1 MSTYVVPRQC
11 VESQCSVRE
20 IVLVGAFVQK
30 ICTFMYTARAC
41 VCVCVC
47 VCVYVRKYVRTYAQR
62 KTHRQTDRQTDTRT
76 HMNKYLVH
84 TNVRAHARTHAYTH
98 AHKLDHYTCAY
109 QWHEYADIATDIQMT
124 GGMSR
129 VLQGLVRK
137 GSSQKQESVSA
148 SDVSTGDQAVGN
160 TKMPDGQAVGDTKKL
175 DGRSD
180 MSFSISQIGFSAES
194 ATEQKGWLYSA
205 DDLMTRKKG
214 TARLN
219 PPRAFGFGHTTSSFH
234 RYGYVMPPVSREGGG
249 GHSGTREP
257 HERALEPHKSMRK
270 SFHDG

>member
-1 MSTYVVPRQC
+1 MWCPGSAWNLNVVC
-11 VESQCSVRE
+11 AKLCW
-20 IVLVGAFVQK
+20 LVHSCRRYAHS
-30 ICTFMYTARAC
+30 CTLRVC

-160 TKMPDGQAVGDTKKL
+160 TKMPDG
-175 DGRSD
+175 
-180 MSFSISQIGFSAES
+180 SAQNRRQS
-194 ATEQKGWLYSA
+194 RRGGCIQ
-205 DDLMTRKKG
+205 LMT
-214 TARLN
+214 
-219 PPRAFGFGHTTSSFH
+219 
-234 RYGYVMPPVSREGGG
+234 
-249 GHSGTREP
+249 
-257 HERALEPHKSMRK
+257 
-270 SFHDG
+270 